1 MDKLTDK
8 IRRPKQPAKHC
19 SSRILF
25 TLDYLS
31 IQCEN
36 GQNSVADPD
45 LQIRGRGRGHPDPET
60 RGIPILVPVPVPV
73 FGPQFGLKIR
83 GLGPSPGSAT
93 EIIVGPWWFSA
104 GYVTS
109 ILVTAVF
116 TSILSFSEH
125 F

>member
-25 TLDYLS
+25 TLDDLS

-36 GQNSVADPD
+36 CQNSD
-45 LQIRGRGRGHPDPET
+45 LQIRGRGSGHPDPEIK
-60 RGIPILVPVPVPV
+60 GIPVPVPVPV

-83 GLGPSPGSAT
+83 AWSPSLDP
-93 EIIVGPWWFSA
+93 P
-104 GYVTS
+104 
-109 ILVTAVF
+109 LK
-116 TSILSFSEH
+116 LS
-125 F
+125 

>member
-25 TLDYLS
+25 TLDDLS

-36 GQNSVADPD
+36 GQNSAADQD
-45 LQIRGRGRGHPDPET
+45 LQIRGEGSGLPDPEM
-60 RGIPILVPVPVPV
+60 RGIPVPVPV

-83 GLGPSPGSAT
+83 AWSPPLDPPLT
-93 EIIVGPWWFSA
+93 VIIGPWWFSV

-116 TSILSFSEH
+116 TSILSSSEN

>member
-1 MDKLTDK
+1 M
-8 IRRPKQPAKHC
+8 
-19 SSRILF
+19 
-25 TLDYLS
+25 
-31 IQCEN
+31 
-36 GQNSVADPD
+36 VDPD
-45 LQIRGRGRGHPDPET
+45 LQIRGRGSGHPDPET
-60 RGIPILVPVPVPV
+60 KGIPIPVPVPVPV

>member
-25 TLDYLS
+25 TLDDLS

-45 LQIRGRGRGHPDPET
+45 LQIRGRGSGHPDPEI
-60 RGIPILVPVPVPV
+60 RVIPVPVPVPVPV

-83 GLGPSPGSAT
+83 AWSLPR
-93 EIIVGPWWFSA
+93 IR
-104 GYVTS
+104 
-109 ILVTAVF
+109 
-116 TSILSFSEH
+116 H
-125 F
+125 